1 MPKKNFTIEDL
12 ECWQQQGLISEE
24 QLKSILAQEDLE
36 AEPEAK
42 ERKAGLN
49 PVTVAYYFGGFL
61 ALCSF
66 AAFVG
71 ASWNELSDWALL
83 GLVLVA
89 MLVVGALGFW
99 LRFQRGYPIA
109 GGLLLFIATAILPL
123 FIIAVERLLG
133 GWNSG
138 DSFYD
143 LRFFILGL
151 GLGGLAGALA
161 VLYFSRFSLI
171 SLLVAAL
178 AHLTILD
185 IAQIIGGTGDYA
197 LEVTAATCGGIILL
211 GIVLTLWGKK
221 FHAFWFKLY
230 GLVVLYIALVA
241 LFFESE
247 SVLFGLLFLAVYLV
261 LIGLSLRFREVIYL
275 VFGAIGFYTYI
286 IRIVVDT
293 FEGTA
298 VPLLLG
304 GVGVSIILVAVLYQ
318 RYGRH
323 LFRRGS

>member
-12 ECWQQQGLISEE
+12 RRWQQKGLLSDE
-24 QLKSILAQEDLE
+24 QLKSILAEEDLE
-36 AEPEAK
+36 AEPEVK

-71 ASWNELSDWALL
+71 ASWNDLSDWALL

-99 LRFQRGYPIA
+99 LRFQRGYPVA
-109 GGLLLFIATAILPL
+109 GGLLLFVATAVLPI
-123 FIIAVERLLG
+123 FIITVERLLG
-133 GWNSG
+133 AWNPE

-143 LRFFILGL
+143 LRFAILGL
-151 GLGGLAGALA
+151 GLGGLVGALA
-161 VLYFSRFSLI
+161 TLYFTRFSLV
-171 SLLVAAL
+171 SLLVVAL

-185 IAQIIGGTGDYA
+185 IAQIIGGTGDYG
-197 LEVTAATCGGIILL
+197 LEVTAAVCGGIILL
-211 GIVLTLWGKK
+211 GIALTLWGKK
-221 FHAFWFKLY
+221 LYAFWVKLY
-230 GLVVLYIALVA
+230 GLVGLYIALVS
-241 LFFESE
+241 LFTESE
-247 SVLFGLLFLAVYLV
+247 STLLGLLFLAVYLI

-286 IRIVVDT
+286 IRLVVDT

-304 GVGVSIILVAVLYQ
+304 GIGISIILLAVLYQ
-318 RYGRH
+318 RYGRR